1 MTTDAPA
8 RVPAEET
15 RPCRNA
21 LSDPGQSGTNW
32 ERGVTES
39 VRLFIA
45 PVVLLF
51 SGFFTADFL
60 LSEQYTWPRTSR
72 VVVLTLTLLVLSY
85 EFVYK
90 EQRAQ
95 HPAAGGRGL
104 SALLYSCAIPYVLGV
119 LALLALAHLAS

>member
-1 MTTDAPA
+1 MTTGAPA
-8 RVPAEET
+8 RVPAEGAQS
-15 RPCRNA
+15 CRSA
-21 LSDPGQSGTNW
+21 ISDPGQSGTRW
-32 ERGVTES
+32 ERGIAES

-45 PVVLLF
+45 PVILLF

-95 HPAAGGRGL
+95 PPAAGRRGL
-104 SALLYSCAIPYVLGV
+104 YALLYSCAIPYTLGV